1 MSPDKDKE
9 QEKIIETSQ
18 QKTASFVLRI
28 VGQFLIFLLVLIG
41 IGILLNTKINDSLNQ
56 EVAKFGAHQGQLVST
71 VYNNLLQGEIKQL
84 EDEGRLITLGQMP
97 AQEVAKVLGGN
108 LGNAGLLDING
119 AVVSGRPLP
128 EEASFQRVK
137 AIQGSSS
144 VAYYEHLGMVTMVP
158 VYEGM
163 NIRYVLYRLHTEKEL
178 SHPSS
183 LFQFSDQQEIS
194 DKKRAIAKLEA
205 AMETME
211 GYERETF
218 VPSLERLKKELA
230 EMEGGND

>member
-119 AVVSGRPLP
+119 AVISGRPLKAP
-128 EEASFQRVK
+128 AASPTTSTW
-137 AIQGSSS
+137 AW
-144 VAYYEHLGMVTMVP
+144 
-158 VYEGM
+158 
-163 NIRYVLYRLHTEKEL
+163 
-178 SHPSS
+178 
-183 LFQFSDQQEIS
+183 
-194 DKKRAIAKLEA
+194 
-205 AMETME
+205 
-211 GYERETF
+211 
-218 VPSLERLKKELA
+218 
-230 EMEGGND
+230 